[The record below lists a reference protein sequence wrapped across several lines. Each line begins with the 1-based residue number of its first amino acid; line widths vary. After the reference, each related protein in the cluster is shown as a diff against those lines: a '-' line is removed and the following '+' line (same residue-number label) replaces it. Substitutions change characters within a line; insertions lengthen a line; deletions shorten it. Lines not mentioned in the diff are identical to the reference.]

1 MAREIEGR
9 NGEAD
14 DVEGDYDEDNQVKV
28 EKLRWTEERFAQ
40 HEFGSYEA
48 GVFANVG
55 KNSIFRFD
63 YIHQHSEDSEHYWDS
78 LGEEKIHQEA
88 FEARLLVPSYINIL
102 VVVVDIYVADPD
114 CQIWCKLR

>member
-88 FEARLLVPSYINIL
+88 FKVRLAVPSNINIL
-102 VVVVDIYVADPD
+102 IFVFRVRQISPD
-114 CQIWCKLR
+114 